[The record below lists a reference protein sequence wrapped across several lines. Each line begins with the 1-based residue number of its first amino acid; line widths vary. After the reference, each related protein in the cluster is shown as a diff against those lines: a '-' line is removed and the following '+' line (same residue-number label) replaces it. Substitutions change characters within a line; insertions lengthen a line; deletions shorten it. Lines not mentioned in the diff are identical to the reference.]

1 MNKIEQ
7 FALNMLNQNPQM
19 RNNPLAQE
27 FISVLQSGN
36 AQRGEEI
43 ANNLCQTYGVNRDQ
57 AIQQARN
64 YFHL

>member
-1 MNKIEQ
+1 MNKIGQ